1 MGQGVPSASLI
12 IENREERLMLQRE
25 LNHLEKWADRNL
37 VNFYKAMCKV
47 LHLWKNKIA
56 SMHQDM
62 LEAS

>member
-1 MGQGVPSASLI
+1 MI

-56 SMHQDM
+56 SMQQDM
-62 LEAS
+62 LEAN

>member
-1 MGQGVPSASLI
+1 MI
-12 IENREERLMLQRE
+12 KENREEQLMHQRAM
-25 LNHLEKWADRNL
+25 LPSRGMEKWADRNL
-37 VNFYKAMCKV
+37 INFYKAMCKV